1 MNATPFPVLCLCRPT
16 AARYH
21 RAVSQILITGASGF
35 VGSALVPVL
44 AQRHRVVAAIRHQ
57 AVVPGCEI
65 RAVGEIGPATDWSS
79 ALQGIDCVV
88 HLAGL
93 AHVAGEATAFQRVNC
108 AGTLRLAE
116 AAQRAGVSRLIFL
129 SSVKVNG
136 EATFGTPFRDDDEPH
151 PDGPYAASKW
161 AAEQGLA
168 RFAPHGGMAIVILRP
183 PLIYGPGVKANMLSL
198 LRLCR
203 RGVPLPF
210 GAIDN
215 RRSLLYLGNL
225 VDAIGRT
232 IEAPLLPG
240 CHTYLLRDGDDL
252 STTALVRAIAV
263 GLGRRPRT
271 LAIPP
276 RWLAAALAL
285 VGKRAAAERLLGS
298 LTVDDSRFRADFAW
312 QPPIPAAA
320 GIAAMTAWFSALP
333 R

>member
-1 MNATPFPVLCLCRPT
+1 
-16 AARYH
+16 
-21 RAVSQILITGASGF
+21 VSQILITGASGF
-35 VGSALVPVL
+35 VGSALVPAL
-44 AQRHRVVAAIRHQ
+44 APRHRIVVATRGA
-57 AVVPGCEI
+57 AAGPGCES
-65 RAVGEIGPATDWSS
+65 RVVGEIGPDTDWSA

-93 AHVAGEATAFQRVNC
+93 AHVADSAESFQRINC

-116 AAQRAGVSRLIFL
+116 EAQRAGVARLVFL

-136 EATFGTPFRDDDEPH
+136 EATAPTPFRDADP
-151 PDGPYAASKW
+151 PRPVGPYALSKR

-168 RFAPHGGMAIVILRP
+168 LLAPRGGMAIVILRP

-203 RGVPLPF
+203 LGVPLPF

-225 VDAIGRT
+225 VDAIRRVV
-232 IEAPLLPG
+232 EAPPRSG
-240 CHTYLLRDGDDL
+240 CRSYLLRDGEDL
-252 STTALVRAIAV
+252 STAALVREIAR
-263 GLGRRPRT
+263 GLGRAPRL

-276 RWLAAALAL
+276 RWLETALAL
-285 VGKRAAAERLLGS
+285 AGKGAAAERLLGS
-298 LTVDDSRFRADFAW
+298 LTVDDSQFRADFAW
-312 QPPIPAAA
+312 QPPYSVAQ
-320 GIAAMTAWFSALP
+320 GISAMTAWFSALP